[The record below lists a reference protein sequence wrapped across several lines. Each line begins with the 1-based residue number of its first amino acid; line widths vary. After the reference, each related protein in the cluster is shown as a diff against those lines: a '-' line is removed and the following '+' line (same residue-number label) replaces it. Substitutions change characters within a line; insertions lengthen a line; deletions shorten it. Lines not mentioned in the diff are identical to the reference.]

1 MSDHPHVEVL
11 NVKFSGTPR
20 FYENG
25 SAYQDIDQTQ
35 TVYAGTPSSDIDE
48 AWDELIGRM

>member
-1 MSDHPHVEVL
+1 MLDRPHVEVHTT
-11 NVKFSGTPR
+11 KFSGTPK

-25 SAYQDIDQTQ
+25 TAYRDIDQMQ
-35 TVYAGTPSSDIDE
+35 PVYAGIPKPEIDE